1 MSSCYYIFNCVGKV
15 LRTGFNIRH
24 LSLASSSRAKL
35 LEMNFAV
42 PKLEVLNLSGS
53 ATDDDALYA
62 ISMSCCG
69 LLQLNLENCYD
80 VTEKGVR
87 QVVEKCTKLREINLG
102 GCQNVAGNV
111 VSEMVLSMP
120 SLRKITIPPFYHP
133 SDHER
138 ELFLHHRCLVC

>member
-1 MSSCYYIFNCVGKV
+1 MDFVVNPRVKSLHLKGNAWLRDESVQIFATFFPNLELIDLSSCYYIFGGVGEV
-15 LRTGFNIRH
+15 LRRGFNIRH

-42 PKLEVLNLSGS
+42 PKLEVLNLSRS

-87 QVVEKCTKLREINLG
+87 QVVEK
-102 GCQNVAGNV
+102 
-111 VSEMVLSMP
+111 
-120 SLRKITIPPFYHP
+120 
-133 SDHER
+133 
-138 ELFLHHRCLVC
+138 